1 MLPVAEIQAMIQ
13 PIVDQR
19 GAFIVDIGI
28 HGNKGNTII
37 EIFLDT
43 SSGITTAGCAEISKE
58 VSKEFDRRDI
68 IHGQYHLVV
77 SSPGVDRPL
86 RVVHQYPRNIGRK
99 MRVNVRTGDAV
110 DILEGTLLDATD
122 DHIVLELD
130 EKGEREIK
138 FSDIE
143 SSRVCLPW

>member
-1 MLPVAEIQAMIQ
+1 
-13 PIVDQR
+13 
-19 GAFIVDIGI
+19 
-28 HGNKGNTII
+28 
-37 EIFLDT
+37 
-43 SSGITTAGCAEISKE
+43 
-58 VSKEFDRRDI
+58 
-68 IHGQYHLVV
+68 
-77 SSPGVDRPL
+77 
-86 RVVHQYPRNIGRK
+86 